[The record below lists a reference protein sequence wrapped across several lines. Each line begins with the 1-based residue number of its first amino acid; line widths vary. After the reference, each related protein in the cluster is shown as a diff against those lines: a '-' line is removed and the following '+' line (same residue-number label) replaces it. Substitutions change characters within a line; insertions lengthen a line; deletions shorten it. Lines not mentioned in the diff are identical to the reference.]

1 MRLIASADSRDV
13 DELLRLPWITA
24 RAASQRIAVGEE
36 EEARGARPLAANGH
50 MQETL
55 GLAFAGKHPLV

>member
-1 MRLIASADSRDV
+1 MRLIALSESPLEKKRDQRS
-13 DELLRLPWITA
+13 EPP
-24 RAASQRIAVGEE
+24 AAS
-36 EEARGARPLAANGH
+36 GH